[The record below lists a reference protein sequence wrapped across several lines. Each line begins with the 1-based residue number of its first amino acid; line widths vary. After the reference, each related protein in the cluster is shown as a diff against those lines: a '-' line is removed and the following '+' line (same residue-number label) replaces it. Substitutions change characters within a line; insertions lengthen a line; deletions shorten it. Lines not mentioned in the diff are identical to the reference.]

1 MNPSAREY
9 RLASIDMLRG
19 LAIVIMALDHV
30 RDYVM
35 VGGELDPMGNPD
47 IAAALFF
54 TRWITHF
61 CAPVFV
67 FLAGTSAGLM
77 TARKSRSALGV
88 FLLTRG
94 LWLIVVEVTIVAT
107 AWSFAPWGIEQVGG
121 RVAVP
126 MQVIW
131 AIGISMV
138 VLAGAQFL
146 GQRACL
152 LIGAAILAGHNL
164 RDPVWPITGGI
175 FDTSNPAWVALHAQT
190 GLVIGPFHLA
200 FAYPLLPWVGVM
212 PTGFGAAP
220 LFQEPP
226 ERREARLLAWGV
238 GLVAAF
244 VALRASGYYG
254 DPNAWRVQAGAVST
268 LIDFLNVTKYPPSLL
283 YLLMTLGPAA
293 ILCAGGELVPNMI
306 RMPLVVF
313 GRVPFAFYVVHLY
326 VIHGLAVAVGV
337 AQGFEARQFLTFSF
351 LFPQGYGFGL
361 FGVYVV
367 WLLLIVALYPL
378 CRWVASV
385 KARRRD
391 WWLSYV

>member
-1 MNPSAREY
+1 
-9 RLASIDMLRG
+9 
-19 LAIVIMALDHV
+19 
-30 RDYVM
+30 
-35 VGGELDPMGNPD
+35 
-47 IAAALFF
+47 
-54 TRWITHF
+54 
-61 CAPVFV
+61 
-67 FLAGTSAGLM
+67 
-77 TARKSRSALGV
+77 
-88 FLLTRG
+88 
-94 LWLIVVEVTIVAT
+94 
-107 AWSFAPWGIEQVGG
+107 
-121 RVAVP
+121 
-126 MQVIW
+126 
-131 AIGISMV
+131 
-138 VLAGAQFL
+138 
-146 GQRACL
+146 
-152 LIGAAILAGHNL
+152 
-164 RDPVWPITGGI
+164 
-175 FDTSNPAWVALHAQT
+175 
-190 GLVIGPFHLA
+190 
-200 FAYPLLPWVGVM
+200 
-212 PTGFGAAP
+212 
-220 LFQEPP
+220 
-226 ERREARLLAWGV
+226 
-238 GLVAAF
+238 
-244 VALRASGYYG
+244 
-254 DPNAWRVQAGAVST
+254 